1 MRERR
6 FVKASAIRAAADGKP
21 SISGYASVFNEQ
33 YDSGWF
39 IETIKPGAFSR
50 ALREAQDVRMLLNHN
65 ADFILGRTKADSLT
79 LKEDTKGLYFDCT
92 LPDTQSA
99 KDVRTLIQ
107 R

>member
-39 IETIKPGAFSR
+39 VETIKPGAFSR
-50 ALREAQDVRMLLNHN
+50 ALREAQDVRMLLNHDVN
-65 ADFILGRTKADSLT
+65 FVLGRTKAGTLT
-79 LKEDTKGLYFDCT
+79 LKEDTKGLSFDCS
-92 LPDTQSA
+92 LPETQA
-99 KDVRTLIQ
+99 G
-107 R
+107 